1 MNTAENIDQAR
12 NPDLRASMAAMRRA
26 AQLARQIAIQT
37 NTGIVMV
44 RDGQCV
50 RISAQELREADAEAR
65 NSSLTPDI

>member
-12 NPDLRASMAAMRRA
+12 NHDLRASMAAMRRA

-50 RISAQELREADAEAR
+50 RISAQELREADAEAQL
-65 NSSLTPDI
+65 STGTADV